1 MSLETKVP
9 PPVVAAAAALI
20 IWGIS
25 QLTPQIEIPSS
36 VRFVA
41 SLTLVVGGVTLAVAG
56 FLSFRRARTTVHP
69 TRPEE
74 ASSLVT
80 TGVYR
85 FTRNPMYLGLGLLL
99 TAWAVWL
106 SALLPFAG
114 PVLYVLYM
122 TRFQIQPEERVLGG
136 IFGEAYSAYTGRV
149 RRWL

>member
-74 ASSLVT
+74 ATSLVT
-80 TGVYR
+80 TGIYR
-85 FTRNPMYLGLGLLL
+85 FTRNPMYLGLLLIL
-99 TAWAVWL
+99 VAWVVFL
-106 SALLPFAG
+106 SSPWALLGAAAF
-114 PVLYVLYM
+114 VLYLS
-122 TRFQIQPEERVLGG
+122 RFQIAPEERALLKL
-136 IFGEAYSAYTGRV
+136 FGSEYASYKASV